1 MSINSL
7 FLFSADTT
15 VERRREQAVK
25 SETGKVS
32 RPVDLDI

>member
-1 MSINSL
+1 MVS
-7 FLFSADTT
+7 FFSADTT

-32 RPVDLDI
+32 CPVDLNI